1 MKGRRARP
9 EDIIQRAVFQ
19 HLRARKA
26 PGTFAFHVPNGGK
39 RKPIEAAIMKGL
51 GVTAGVPDIIAIRAG
66 HAYGLELKAD
76 GGEPSQ
82 KQNDVMAAMEA
93 AGGTVA
99 LAIGLDAAIA
109 QLEVWGLLKGNALR
123 PASSDI
129 WTERART

>member
-82 KQNDVMAAMEA
+82 KQIDVMAAMEA

-109 QLEVWGLLKGNALR
+109 QLEAWGLLKGNALR
-123 PASSDI
+123 PASSGI